1 MEVQRLVFRES
12 VLSPWAG
19 RLGCRKTQPEGTCP
33 RFRTVGSLDA
43 VNDQV
48 GAQGLRPRELL
59 PELVVDTFPS
69 TAAADSRSPSP
80 SSKMPPKK
88 RAGGSA
94 RVQAR
99 KPKNETQT
107 SVTAIL
113 PVEKKSAAEEPENE
127 ATLIE
132 LARFPGYTPSRP
144 TPLPHSLDTLEQMR
158 RVTRAQAKLAAKV

>member
-1 MEVQRLVFRES
+1 MISCIRFIAEVLNSLAIVP
-12 VLSPWAG
+12 V
-19 RLGCRKTQPEGTCP
+19 
-33 RFRTVGSLDA
+33 RTVGSLDA

-80 SSKMPPKK
+80 SSEMPPKK

-99 KPKNETQT
+99 KPRNETQT

-113 PVEKKSAAEEPENE
+113 PVEKKVC
-127 ATLIE
+127 
-132 LARFPGYTPSRP
+132 
-144 TPLPHSLDTLEQMR
+144 SL
-158 RVTRAQAKLAAKV
+158 VFAQLSLSLYL